1 MKKNIFNVIFYLICF
16 SVLFKSIYRLA
27 FTVPPAPGTPGYQE
41 YYYGTIVMSIGIGL
55 MVIVPNLIIEY
66 LMGNWSS

>member
-16 SVLFKSIYRLA
+16 FVLYKSIYRIA

-41 YYYGTIVMSIGIGL
+41 YLYGTIAMRIGIGL
-55 MVIVPNLIIEY
+55 MIIVPNLIIEY

>member
-1 MKKNIFNVIFYLICF
+1 MKKNLFNAIFYLICF
-16 SVLFKSIYRLA
+16 FVLFKSIYHLA
-27 FTVPPAPGTPGYQE
+27 FTVPPAPGAPGYQE

>member
-16 SVLFKSIYRLA
+16 FALYKSIYRIA

-41 YYYGTIVMSIGIGL
+41 YLYGTIAMSIGIGL
-55 MVIVPNLIIEY
+55 MIIVPNLIIEY
-66 LMGNWSS
+66 LLGHWSS

>member
-16 SVLFKSIYRLA
+16 FVLSKSIYRLA
-27 FTVPPAPGTPGYQE
+27 FTVPPAPGMPGYEE
-41 YYYGTIVMSIGIGL
+41 YFYGTIVMSIAIGL

-66 LMGNWSS
+66 LVGNWTS

>member
-1 MKKNIFNVIFYLICF
+1 MKKKIFNVIFYLSCF
-16 SVLFKSIYRLA
+16 FVLFKSIYHLA
-27 FTVPPAPGTPGYQE
+27 FTVPPAPDAPGYQE

>member
-16 SVLFKSIYRLA
+16 SVLCRSIYRLA

-41 YYYGTIVMSIGIGL
+41 YFCGTILMSIGIGL

-66 LMGNWSS
+66 LVGNRTS